1 MTQNE
6 LPQYVTWRIPVS
18 TPTWEKPKES
28 LYISLLGSQTHFVQG
43 KKYRTRVIE
52 AGSGEPLI
60 LIHGVG
66 GSAEAWYRNI
76 MRLAQNFHVCAID
89 ALFHGLTSKEPVG
102 DYNDQTEAQVD
113 HVLDF
118 MDAMGFEKAN
128 VEGESMGSHIF
139 FRLAIEHPERVMRA
153 VLNTGHQINF
163 KRKDFEEPWK
173 SAESLG
179 VLTRAAV
186 GNPTRRSV
194 QLRMEWLMATPDRV
208 IDELIDLRM
217 KFYSLPEARGG
228 MQRVGIMG
236 GMPSKRFEEEDCKRI
251 KAETLVFWSQY
262 NPGAGADQCE
272 NFASLIPGA
281 KYYCMAN
288 ASHWPQYE
296 HPEEHDAVVTKFLQT
311 GQV

>member
-1 MTQNE
+1 MTTQNE
-6 LPQYVTWRIPVS
+6 QPEYVTWRIPVS

-28 LYISLLGSQTHFVQG
+28 LYISLLGSQTRIVQG

-52 AGSGEPLI
+52 AGSGDPLI

-76 MRLAQNFHVCAID
+76 MNLAKNFHVCAID
-89 ALFHGLTSKEPVG
+89 ALFHGLSSKESEIP
-102 DYNDQTEAQVD
+102 DQTGAQVD

-118 MDAMGFEKAN
+118 MDAMGFEKAH
-128 VEGESMGSHIF
+128 VEGESMGSMIF
-139 FRLAIEHPERVMRA
+139 FRLALEHPERVMR
-153 VLNTGHQINF
+153 VILNTGHQVDF
-163 KRKDFEEPWK
+163 KRTDFEPPWK
-173 SAESLG
+173 SAESLR
-179 VLTRAAV
+179 VLTQAAV
-186 GNPTRRSV
+186 KNPTRRNI

-208 IDELIDLRM
+208 IDELLDLRQ
-217 KFYSLPEARGG
+217 KFYTLPEASGG
-228 MQRVGIMG
+228 MQRLGIMG
-236 GMPSKRFEEEDCKRI
+236 GGAPVKRFSEEDCKGI

-262 NPGAGADQCE
+262 NPGAGPDQGAYL
-272 NFASLIPGA
+272 ASLIPGA
-281 KYYCMAN
+281 KFYNMMD